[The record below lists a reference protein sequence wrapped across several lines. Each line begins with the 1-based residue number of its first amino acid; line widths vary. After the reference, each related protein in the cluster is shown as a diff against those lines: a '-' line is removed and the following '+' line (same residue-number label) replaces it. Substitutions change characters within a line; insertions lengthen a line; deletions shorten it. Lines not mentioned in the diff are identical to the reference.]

1 MKKIALFFCILMI
14 GFVFSQEKMF
24 GNKSPYEQADVFP
37 EFPSG
42 QSGFKTEFY
51 KNLDILKLDKVQD
64 YHALLEFII
73 EKDGSMSSIK
83 SSGEYS
89 LFNIEVINA
98 LKKIETKWKSAENAN
113 KKIRYHVNMP
123 VFHYQK
129 EHITIRVQNMFGEK
143 KVDSK
148 NVFSIVDQSAEFF
161 GGTGK
166 FKSKIKNELGN
177 EIENYLFELNFIV
190 EIDGSLSDIK
200 IVGNNDEKMSISK
213 KLYSTLKK
221 NGIPL
226 KLKDKM

>member
-1 MKKIALFFCILMI
+1 
-14 GFVFSQEKMF
+14 
-24 GNKSPYEQADVFP
+24 
-37 EFPSG
+37 
-42 QSGFKTEFY
+42 
-51 KNLDILKLDKVQD
+51 
-64 YHALLEFII
+64 
-73 EKDGSMSSIK
+73 
-83 SSGEYS
+83 
-89 LFNIEVINA
+89 
-98 LKKIETKWKSAENAN
+98 
-113 KKIRYHVNMP
+113 MP

-200 IVGNNDEKMSISK
+200 IVGNNDEKNEHIK
-213 KLYSTLKK
+213 KTIFNIKEKWNPAKIEGQNVRSYFRI
-221 NGIPL
+221 NF
-226 KLKDKM
+226 